1 MTKDSHNI
9 VFNDLNRKAFTNGT
23 QRFQEEMRV
32 QSNNFYLANRPGG
45 GVVTPIPNTIS
56 GLILWYDFGDPA
68 SYSFTEG
75 NVIANIT
82 DKSGTANHGTG
93 TASIDST
100 GTIFPLNCAAS
111 PWDFSFPNTFNA
123 GGKTIFAV
131 AYTDFS
137 GVSGGFAALIF
148 VNDNTA
154 IGTTGHGVEVIT
166 SGSDTRMQ
174 VYDGVSGVF
183 SPLGSVTVAKHQF
196 TYQLINPAASM
207 VLRQDAAVMA
217 SNLIANG
224 TFSLVCNRVG
234 AQAVNAATYPQ
245 GNNTRM
251 ADLLVYNRIL
261 NGTEITAVEAYLKAK
276 WGTP

>member
-1 MTKDSHNI
+1 MKDGHNI
-9 VFNDLNRKAFTNGT
+9 VFNDLNRKAFTNGV
-23 QRFQEEMRV
+23 QRFQEDMRV

-45 GVVTPIPNTIS
+45 GVATPIPNTIS
-56 GLILWYDFGDPA
+56 GLILWYDFGDTA
-68 SYSFTEG
+68 TYTFTEG
-75 NVIANIT
+75 NVIAGIT

-93 TASIDST
+93 TANIDIT
-100 GTIFPLNCAAS
+100 GTIFPRNCAAS
-111 PWDFSFPNTFNA
+111 AWDFGFPNTFDA

-154 IGTTGHGVEVIT
+154 IGTTGHGVEIIT

-174 VYDGVSGVF
+174 VYDGASGVY
-183 SPLGSVTVAKHQF
+183 SPLGSVGVSKHQF
-196 TYQLINPAASM
+196 TYQLSNPAASM
-207 VLRQDAAVMA
+207 VLRQDAVTLT

-224 TFSLVCNRVG
+224 TFSVICNRVG
-234 AQAVNAATYPQ
+234 AQAVNAAAYPQ
-245 GNNTRM
+245 GANSRM

-261 NGTEITAVEAYLKAK
+261 TGTEITAVEAYLKTK